1 MSDTIV
7 KILGWETKGLRIPDW
22 KIDTIINDENIALI
36 LMPSGMG
43 KTTTLT
49 LLRYSFFDYS
59 KIVTRSDIEVLQSKN
74 KKIKEGEFNL
84 KLKINNSKI
93 RIQTIFNFENYTMS
107 YKTTTQATEG
117 TIPGLKLPSELNKYI
132 DQEYIEKTFFNL
144 ELVEDLFKSSHAERS
159 VRKLYKLDYL
169 SDIKNL
175 LFNYLKEQQSK
186 SKAKVSNEKVNQL
199 TLKISKIEK
208 QIDLINQ
215 ENNKNQLSYE
225 KLLDEKRKLEKEQ
238 KAIGNKNIEIKNA
251 IERATAKQA
260 ECETA
265 LSKNYEIFFNKIKN
279 PMNLNPEFRNKLN
292 NFVKNLARLK
302 IPKSVGESFFD
313 DLIREEEC
321 VCGNHMNEQMIK
333 KILQNKESILSEETW
348 LILSNIKTK
357 ITNNNNLD
365 FQDISMSLDDISNA
379 KRDLN
384 ISINKKDQIE
394 TSIDDTK
401 YQEIRERLINIGIE
415 VRELEIKFQEY
426 NEKPDKY
433 NDDVDA
439 KSIRKLQSLL
449 EDTRAEYASATD
461 TQKKNNQVNLLKN
474 ILNEVEDKTLREI
487 IDELVKKINLEIP
500 RVMPYEKI
508 LVKDINKKIELEGQ
522 ESASQGQLARIG
534 YLFLITLLN
543 RPNFNF
549 PFVVDSPVTAMDDVS
564 RKEIASTISDELK
577 NQYIAFLLPT
587 ERDYFAEELQN
598 KSKSK
603 INFVTAFN
611 TFEKDSDHLV
621 DQAIKCNI
629 PTTEFKNGVV
639 GYGADFFYKFRGI
652 NNNE

>member
-7 KILGWETKGLRIPDW
+7 KILGWETIGLRIPDW

-43 KTTTLT
+43 KTTTLA

-59 KIVTRSDIEVLQSKN
+59 KIVTKSDIEVLQSKN

-117 TIPGLKLPSELNKYI
+117 TVSGLKLPTELNKYI

-186 SKAKVSNEKVNQL
+186 SKAKVSNEKINQL

-251 IERATAKQA
+251 IEKATAKQA
-260 ECETA
+260 ECENA
-265 LSKNYEIFFNKIKN
+265 LSKCYEIFFNKIKN
-279 PMNLNPEFRNKLN
+279 PMNLNSGFRNKLN
-292 NFVKNLARLK
+292 NFVENLARLK

-313 DLIREEEC
+313 DLIREKEC

-365 FQDISMSLDDISNA
+365 FQDIGRSLDDISNA

-439 KSIRKLQSLL
+439 KSIRKLQALL
-449 EDTRAEYASATD
+449 EVTRAEYASATD

-474 ILNEVEDKTLREI
+474 ILNEVEEKTLREI

-603 INFVTAFN
+603 INFITAFN

>member
-1 MSDTIV
+1 
-7 KILGWETKGLRIPDW
+7 
-22 KIDTIINDENIALI
+22 
-36 LMPSGMG
+36 
-43 KTTTLT
+43 
-49 LLRYSFFDYS
+49 
-59 KIVTRSDIEVLQSKN
+59 
-74 KKIKEGEFNL
+74 
-84 KLKINNSKI
+84 
-93 RIQTIFNFENYTMS
+93 
-107 YKTTTQATEG
+107 
-117 TIPGLKLPSELNKYI
+117 
-132 DQEYIEKTFFNL
+132 
-144 ELVEDLFKSSHAERS
+144 
-159 VRKLYKLDYL
+159 
-169 SDIKNL
+169 
-175 LFNYLKEQQSK
+175 
-186 SKAKVSNEKVNQL
+186 
-199 TLKISKIEK
+199 
-208 QIDLINQ
+208 
-215 ENNKNQLSYE
+215 
-225 KLLDEKRKLEKEQ
+225 
-238 KAIGNKNIEIKNA
+238 
-251 IERATAKQA
+251 
-260 ECETA
+260 
-265 LSKNYEIFFNKIKN
+265 
-279 PMNLNPEFRNKLN
+279 MNLNPEFRNKLN

-313 DLIREEEC
+313 DLIREKEC

-474 ILNEVEDKTLREI
+474 ILNEVEEKTLREI

-598 KSKSK
+598 NSKSK
-603 INFVTAFN
+603 INFITAFN

-629 PTTEFKNGVV
+629 STTQFKNGVV

>member
-43 KTTTLT
+43 KTTTLA

-59 KIVTRSDIEVLQSKN
+59 KIVTKSDIEVLQSKN

-117 TIPGLKLPSELNKYI
+117 TVPGLKLPTELNKYI

-238 KAIGNKNIEIKNA
+238 KAIGNKNIEIKTA
-251 IERATAKQA
+251 IEKATAKQA

-265 LSKNYEIFFNKIKN
+265 LSKCYEIFFNKIKN
-279 PMNLNPEFRNKLN
+279 PMNLNSGFRNKLN
-292 NFVKNLARLK
+292 NFVENLARLK

-313 DLIREEEC
+313 DLIREKEC

-365 FQDISMSLDDISNA
+365 FQDIGRSLDDISNA

-439 KSIRKLQSLL
+439 KSIRKLQALL
-449 EDTRAEYASATD
+449 EVTRAEYASATD

-474 ILNEVEDKTLREI
+474 ILNEVEEKTLREI

-603 INFVTAFN
+603 INFITAFN

>member
-43 KTTTLT
+43 KTTTLA

-59 KIVTRSDIEVLQSKN
+59 KIVTKSDIEVLQSKN

-117 TIPGLKLPSELNKYI
+117 TVSGLKLPTELNKYI

-186 SKAKVSNEKVNQL
+186 SKAKVSNEKINQL

-251 IERATAKQA
+251 IEKATAKQA
-260 ECETA
+260 ECENA
-265 LSKNYEIFFNKIKN
+265 LSKCYEIFFNKIKN
-279 PMNLNPEFRNKLN
+279 PMNLNSGFRNKLN
-292 NFVKNLARLK
+292 NFVENLARLK

-313 DLIREEEC
+313 DLIREKEC

-365 FQDISMSLDDISNA
+365 FQDIGRSLDDISNA

-439 KSIRKLQSLL
+439 KSIRKLQALL
-449 EDTRAEYASATD
+449 EVTRAEYASATD

-474 ILNEVEDKTLREI
+474 ILNEVEEKTLREI

-603 INFVTAFN
+603 INFITAFN

>member
-43 KTTTLT
+43 KTTTLA

-59 KIVTRSDIEVLQSKN
+59 KIVTKSDIEVLQSKN

-117 TIPGLKLPSELNKYI
+117 TVPGLKLPTELNKYI

-186 SKAKVSNEKVNQL
+186 SKAKVSNEKINQL
-199 TLKISKIEK
+199 TIKISKIEK

-251 IERATAKQA
+251 IEKATAKQA

-265 LSKNYEIFFNKIKN
+265 LSKCYEIFFNKIKN
-279 PMNLNPEFRNKLN
+279 PMNLNSGFRNKLN
-292 NFVKNLARLK
+292 NFVENLARLK

-313 DLIREEEC
+313 DLIREKEC

-365 FQDISMSLDDISNA
+365 FQDIGRSLDDISNA

-439 KSIRKLQSLL
+439 KSIRKLQALL
-449 EDTRAEYASATD
+449 EVTRAEYASATD

-474 ILNEVEDKTLREI
+474 ILNEVEEKTLREI

-603 INFVTAFN
+603 INFITAFN

>member
-43 KTTTLT
+43 KTTTLA

-59 KIVTRSDIEVLQSKN
+59 KIVTKSDIEVLQSKN

-117 TIPGLKLPSELNKYI
+117 TVPGLKLPTELNKYI

-251 IERATAKQA
+251 IEKATAKQA

-265 LSKNYEIFFNKIKN
+265 LSKCYEIFFNKIKN
-279 PMNLNPEFRNKLN
+279 PMNLNSGFRNKLN
-292 NFVKNLARLK
+292 NFVENLARLK

-313 DLIREEEC
+313 DLIREKEC

-365 FQDISMSLDDISNA
+365 FQDIGRSLDDISNA

-439 KSIRKLQSLL
+439 KSIRKLQALL
-449 EDTRAEYASATD
+449 EVTRAEYASATD

-474 ILNEVEDKTLREI
+474 ILNEVEEKTLREI

-603 INFVTAFN
+603 INFITAFN